1 MECKFCSKVCKNNNS
16 LRNHERLCNNNPNK
30 QIIVSNF
37 INYNEKRK
45 QLNIKGKNQFI
56 KAKELGL
63 ETPKISDEVKQKISK
78 GNKGREQSLE
88 ERKMRS
94 SIMKKTVEKY
104 PESYTKKNVVGR
116 VKNIVYND
124 VVLKGTWE
132 LVVAK
137 WLDENKLFWEH
148 EFKSF
153 EYEWNGTRK
162 YYPDFYLPD
171 FDIFIEV
178 KGYETERDLAKWKS
192 VPNLV
197 VFKLKEINQIKNNNL
212 DPYRLSLITS

>member
-1 MECKFCSKVCKNNNS
+1 MECKFCSKVCKNSNS
-16 LRNHERLCNNNPNK
+16 LRNHERLCNSNPNR
-30 QIIVSNF
+30 QVIVSNF

-45 QLNIKGKNQFI
+45 QLNIKGKNQFT
-56 KAKELGL
+56 KAKELRL
-63 ETPKISDEVKQKISK
+63 ETPKVSEEAKQKISK
-78 GNKGREQSLE
+78 ANRGREQSVE

-94 SIMKKTVEKY
+94 DIMKKTVEKY
-104 PESYTKKNVVGR
+104 PESYTKRNVVGR
-116 VKNIVYND
+116 VKNITYKD

-132 LVVAK
+132 LIVAK
-137 WLDENKLFWEH
+137 WLDENRLFWEH

-153 EYEWNGTRK
+153 EYEWNGIRK

-197 VFKLKEINQIKNNNL
+197 VFKLKEINQIKNNSL